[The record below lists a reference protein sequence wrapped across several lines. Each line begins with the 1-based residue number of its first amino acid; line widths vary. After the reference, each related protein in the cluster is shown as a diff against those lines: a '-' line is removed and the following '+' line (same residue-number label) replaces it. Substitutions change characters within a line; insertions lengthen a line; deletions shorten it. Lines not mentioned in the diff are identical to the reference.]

1 MPGNLGGGTGYVIL
15 LAPDSANYFVGDI
28 KSILEGKCIL
38 QWGLISLALGSSQM
52 YDANHNP
59 NGIWTKVGNPQW
71 NQISGLKLIMNCVGA
86 TSYIF
91 WDGDFGFLNC
101 SYTGTSEDTGSQNA
115 YGLRELTETDEELPS
130 DNECD
135 LRAKALL
142 AYLKDPAEYLR
153 LSSTVIDYGNTPLL
167 SGDKIRVILPNENV
181 DSDYR
186 IETVEY
192 YVDGKTQTLE
202 ITLEL
207 GKEPPQLADYLY
219 GLRATTITLEKL
231 ARTKLGKGVFPTAW
245 SGGLGAHHQGHEAGD
260 DNGVQWPSQDKG
272 GWDKITGWV
281 CPKYIGPFDDAAAII
296 NFRTKNKAGTG
307 VLDHEFCPSD
317 DGHGVLG
324 SQTNKWKE
332 INTIYLFLPTDGYM
346 QIRTVG
352 ESNPKAKLS
361 KDMLQFGPGGDSALD
376 TWLHRIAPGVFE
388 VKSDL
393 VPTGDNAGKIGYGG
407 GSPLRW
413 SELHVKDAYADNYH
427 FTGNLIPA
435 ADNTYDL
442 GEGVTPYRWRD
453 IYLAGAIKAL
463 AGGCAVHFL
472 PNSNATYDLG
482 SGSLKWGNVYV
493 SGVGDLGWLNV
504 AGYTVITN
512 ARFLQN
518 VMADTAIITSGKFIL
533 ARLPNGTAGYV
544 LEAEGSSDP
553 MYVNPNGRYT
563 PAAHTHSAGDIVSGV
578 LAEARCPT
586 VYAGHIT
593 FNGGITASDY
603 KSSYGNSGLTTQI
616 MYLKDLAGNTGVL
629 TFQNGLLTG
638 AT

>member
-1 MPGNLGGGTGYVIL
+1 
-15 LAPDSANYFVGDI
+15 
-28 KSILEGKCIL
+28 
-38 QWGLISLALGSSQM
+38 
-52 YDANHNP
+52 
-59 NGIWTKVGNPQW
+59 
-71 NQISGLKLIMNCVGA
+71 MNCVGA

-101 SYTGTSEDTGSQNA
+101 SYTGTSEDVGSQNA
-115 YGLRELTETDEELPS
+115 YGLRELTETDEELTS
-130 DNECD
+130 DNECY

-142 AYLKDPAEYLR
+142 DYLKSPAEYLTV
-153 LSSTVIDYGNTPLL
+153 SSTVIDYGNTPLL

-192 YVDGKTQTLE
+192 HVDAKTQTLE
-202 ITLEL
+202 IMLEL
-207 GKEPPQLADYLY
+207 GKVPPLLADYLY
-219 GLRATTITLEKL
+219 GLRATTVTLEKL

-281 CPKYIGPFDDAAAII
+281 CPKYIGPFDDAPAII
-296 NFRTKNKAGTG
+296 NFRTKNKAGTA
-307 VLDHEFCPSD
+307 VLDHQFRPSND
-317 DGHGVLG
+317 AHGIFG
-324 SQTNKWKE
+324 AETAKWKE
-332 INTIYLFLPTDGYM
+332 VHTLYLLLYTDGYAR
-346 QIRTVG
+346 IKTVG
-352 ESNPKAKLS
+352 ESNPKAQFS
-361 KDMLQFGPGGDSALD
+361 KDMLQFGPGGESALD

-388 VKSDL
+388 VKTDL
-393 VPTGDNAGKIGYGG
+393 VPLLDNSGKIGYGVG
-407 GSPLRW
+407 PLRW

-453 IYLAGAIKAL
+453 LYLAGAIKAL
-463 AGGCAVHFL
+463 AGGVALNLL
-472 PNSNATYDLG
+472 PDVNATRDLG
-482 SGSLKWGNVYV
+482 SSTVKWSNLYL
-493 SGVGDLGWLNV
+493 SGVCDVNGWLNV
-504 AGYTVITN
+504 AGFTVITN
-512 ARFLQN
+512 ARVLQN
-518 VMADTAIITSGKFIL
+518 VTAAAGIITSGRFPL
-533 ARLPNGTAGYV
+533 ARLPDGISAYFLKAQGAGFDPVYALLSAGDIPSLDASKITSGRFPLARLLDGIAGYV
-544 LEAEGSSDP
+544 LEAEGAGYDP
-553 MYVNPNGRYT
+553 MYVNPNGRYA
-563 PAAHTHSAGDIVSGV
+563 PAAHNHAAADIISGV
-578 LAEARCPT
+578 LAEARCPN
-586 VYAGHIT
+586 VYTGHLT

-616 MYLKDLAGNTGVL
+616 TYLKDLAGNTGVL